1 MYVFT
6 YYANSVSSFFVRS
19 MKSLSSVLQ
28 STVDINLVIITDE
41 TVPTKTITT
50 LTPLFGDLS
59 VVPPKLF
66 LPERTDSKESVPNV
80 NFLEVLLL
88 YPDYDRLYVDP
99 NLFLMNSIPFPKENS
114 MFFKQHTGALSTKL
128 AYLKAGPQFST
139 AFSSI
144 TNRSGYKTIT
154 DQSFTY
160 IVSNNFLIKKQL
172 FDKQIVSGRLFE
184 TSGVRDL
191 STSSVVAIDL
201 SEVLKAGSNTK
212 VWSTVEKI
220 EATQRPIV
228 LTGIK
233 KRKPATTQLTP
244 LKTANSIVFQRQIV
258 DLSRTIQ
265 KRDRLTLEKIFG
277 LASSTKKKRQS
288 IFEFSDPSKLTVIV
302 PVYKN
307 ANLTADC
314 LQSIVDST
322 SDNFNLLVINDSPMD
337 QEIERLGTDF
347 REMFEAKFSKS
358 EYVFLT
364 NEENMGFIRTVNRGL
379 HISEGDVILL
389 NSDTVVSPGWVDR
402 LLAYKS
408 LGKVAS
414 VTPLSNSASQCSF
427 PIQKQTQPHYNNLH
441 PNLIDRVFSRLP
453 IENYHEAPTGV
464 GFCMLMT
471 REALTAI
478 GYFDQINFKVGYGE
492 ENDWCWRAVNAGF
505 VNIIAPNIYVAHEH
519 GASFADVK
527 NLPEIR
533 LKNKQALVA
542 KYPNYFSIISDYYNK
557 RLLEPV
563 YQWLKY
569 ALDFEY
575 SRPVK
580 KPVKLVLGEKDLPLS
595 DSTAYSEVSLKISDL
610 SFQLTA
616 NDFLIDK
623 TTIFARTANS
633 IKAIVSLLDP
643 TLIEAADQEYLE
655 IPEIKEILT
664 KFEGAPVEQ
673 TVIVEI
679 PYHDDSLS
687 GGIARME
694 RLVFELPRYL
704 STSGGVRE
712 SLKFLN
718 KFPSNFSVSAR
729 FQRIIQQVPET
740 LTNWTVGLPDQTFPA
755 CEACITYSDTPYLEE
770 LTKLPQVKKVLI
782 YMLSYG
788 MAIERERKNVHTP
801 GVTVMCSTKKLEKV
815 ISAEGVKVNRVG
827 FALDMTE
834 MYVDN
839 KIERKNYVAIM
850 YHANSDKR
858 YDLAVAVANDLY
870 LRKKIDGVITFGGTV
885 GYEHAQKPLGL
896 VKHYSLANRD
906 EIREIFNTC
915 KCYIMPSVSEGL
927 NLSPIES
934 TLCGCP
940 AVICDGAIDELFFDG
955 KTCFVAI
962 PESVT
967 SILSKTE
974 TILSNFDK
982 YSTKFRKELKPI
994 VDSYNWETVVK
1005 NIMNLL

>member
-6 YYANSVSSFFVRS
+6 YYTNSVSQFFVRS
-19 MKSLSSVLQ
+19 MKSLSSILQ
-28 STVDINLVIITDE
+28 STDDTNLVIITDE
-41 TVPTKTITT
+41 TVPSKIINSIIS
-50 LTPLFGDLS
+50 LFGEVS
-59 VVPPKLF
+59 TVPPKLF
-66 LPERTDSKESVPNV
+66 LPERTDPRESLPNV

-88 YPDYDRLYVDP
+88 YPDYDRFYVDP
-99 NLFLMNSIPFPKENS
+99 NLFLMNPIPFPKENS
-114 MFFKQHTGALSTKL
+114 LFFKQHTGALSTKL

-160 IVSNNFLIKKQL
+160 VISNNFLIKKQL

-184 TSGVRDL
+184 TSGLMDL
-191 STSSVVAIDL
+191 STASVVAIDL
-201 SEVLKAGSNTK
+201 SEVLQSGTNTK
-212 VWSTVEKI
+212 VCSIVEKI
-220 EATQRPIV
+220 EGTQRPSV

-233 KRKPATTQLTP
+233 KRKQQTATT
-244 LKTANSIVFQRQIV
+244 LKTASSIIFQRQVV
-258 DLSRTIQ
+258 DLSGTSPKKDRT
-265 KRDRLTLEKIFG
+265 TLEKIFG
-277 LASSTKKKRQS
+277 VASSAKKKRQS
-288 IFEFSDPSKLTVIV
+288 LLKFSDPGKLTIIV

-307 ANLTADC
+307 AHLTAEC
-314 LQSIVDST
+314 LQAIVDST
-322 SDNFNLLVINDSPMD
+322 LDNFNLLVINDSPLD
-337 QEIERLGTDF
+337 SEVEKLGNDF
-347 REMFEAKFSKS
+347 RETFESKFSNS

-364 NEENMGFIRTVNRGL
+364 NTENMGFIRTVNKGL

-389 NSDTVVSPGWVDR
+389 NSDTVVSPGWATR
-402 LLAYKS
+402 MLEYKK

-427 PIQKQTQPHYNNLH
+427 PIPEQTQPHYNGLH
-441 PNLIDRVFSRLP
+441 PNLIDKVFSRLP
-453 IENYHEAPTGV
+453 IENHHEAPTGV

-471 REALTAI
+471 KEALAAI

-492 ENDWCWRAVNAGF
+492 ENDWCWRAVNMGF
-505 VNIIAPNIYVAHEH
+505 VNIIAPNVYIAHEH

-527 NLPEIR
+527 NLSEIR
-533 LKNKQALVA
+533 IKNKQALVA

-557 RLLEPV
+557 KLLEPI
-563 YQWLKY
+563 YPWLKY

-580 KPVKLVLGEKDLPLS
+580 KPVKLILGEKDLPSSLS
-595 DSTAYSEVSLKISDL
+595 TSYSEVSLKISDL

-633 IKAIVSLLDP
+633 IKAMVALLDP
-643 TLIEAADQEYLE
+643 TVIEATEPEYLE

-664 KFEGAPVEQ
+664 KLEGTPADQ
-673 TVIVEI
+673 VIVIEM
-679 PYHDDSLS
+679 PHHDDSLS

-712 SLKFLN
+712 SLKFLD
-718 KFPSNFSVSAR
+718 KFPSNFTVSAR
-729 FQRIIQQVPET
+729 FQRIIQPVPPT

-801 GVTVMCSTKKLEKV
+801 GVTVMCSTKKLEKA
-815 ISAEGVKVNRVG
+815 ISAEGVNVHRVG
-827 FALDMTE
+827 FALDMKE
-834 MYVDN
+834 MYVDDTV
-839 KIERKNYVAIM
+839 ERKNYLAIM
-850 YHANSDKR
+850 YHANQDKR

-870 LRKKIDGVITFGGTV
+870 LRKKIDGVITFGGVV
-885 GYEHAQKPLGL
+885 GYEHARKPLGL

-915 KCYIMPSVSEGL
+915 KCYVMPSISEGL
-927 NLSPIES
+927 NLSPVES

-962 PESVT
+962 SDSVT
-967 SILSKTE
+967 SLLSKTE
-974 TILSNFDK
+974 AVLSNFDK
-982 YSTKFRKELKPI
+982 YSSKFRKEMKPL
-994 VDSYNWETVVK
+994 VDSYSWDTVVK
-1005 NIMNLL
+1005 NIINLL

>member
-6 YYANSVSSFFVRS
+6 YYAGSVSQFFVRS
-19 MKSLSSVLQ
+19 IKSLSSVLQ
-28 STVDINLVIITDE
+28 STGDTNLVIITDE
-41 TVPTKTITT
+41 TVPTKTINTI
-50 LTPLFGDLS
+50 TPLFGDLS
-59 VVPPKLF
+59 IVPPKLF
-66 LPERTDSKESVPNV
+66 LPERTESKESVPNV

-88 YPDYDRLYVDP
+88 YPDYDRLYFDP
-99 NLFLMNSIPFPKENS
+99 NLFLMNSILFPKENS
-114 MFFKQHTGALSTKL
+114 LFFKQHTGALSTKL

-160 IVSNNFLIKKQL
+160 VISNNFLIKKQL
-172 FDKQIVSGRLFE
+172 FDKQIVNGRLFE

-191 STSSVVAIDL
+191 STSSVIAIDL
-201 SEVLKAGSNTK
+201 SEVLKGGSNMK
-212 VWSTVEKI
+212 VWSTVERI
-220 EATQRPIV
+220 ELTQRSIV

-233 KRKPATTQLTP
+233 KRKPTTSSP
-244 LKTANSIVFQRQIV
+244 LKTASSVIFQRQAV
-258 DLSRTIQ
+258 DLSGTSP
-265 KRDRLTLEKIFG
+265 KRDRLILDKIFH
-277 LASSTKKKRQS
+277 LASTSKKKRQN
-288 IFEFSDPSKLTVIV
+288 IFEFSDPGKLTIIV

-307 ANLTADC
+307 AHLTAEC
-314 LQSIVDST
+314 LQSIVDS
-322 SDNFNLLVINDSPMD
+322 SPDNFNLLVINDSPLD
-337 QEIERLGTDF
+337 SDVEKLGNDF
-347 REMFEAKFSKS
+347 REMFETKFSKS

-389 NSDTVVSPGWVDR
+389 NSDTVVSQGWIER

-408 LGKVAS
+408 FGKVAS

-427 PIQKQTQPHYNNLH
+427 PIQEQTQSHYNDLH
-441 PNLIDRVFSRLP
+441 PNLIDKVFSRLP
-453 IENYHEAPTGV
+453 MENYHEAPTGV

-492 ENDWCWRAVNAGF
+492 ENDWCWRAINAGF
-505 VNIIAPNIYVAHEH
+505 INIIAPNVYIAHEH

-527 NLPEIR
+527 NLTEIR

-542 KYPNYFSIISDYYNK
+542 KYPNYFSIISEYYNK
-557 RLLEPV
+557 RLLEPI
-563 YQWLKY
+563 YPWLKY

-580 KPVKLVLGEKDLPLS
+580 KPVKLVLGEKELPPS
-595 DSTAYSEVSLKISDL
+595 ISTAYSEVSLKISDL

-616 NDFLIDK
+616 NDFLMDK

-633 IKAIVSLLDP
+633 IKAMVALLDP

-664 KFEGAPVEQ
+664 KFEGALPEQ
-673 TVIVEI
+673 TIVVEI
-679 PYHDDSLS
+679 PHHDDSLS
-687 GGIARME
+687 GGISRME

-712 SLKFLN
+712 SLKFLD
-718 KFPSNFSVSAR
+718 KFPLNFSVSAR
-729 FQRIIQQVPET
+729 FQRIIQPVPVT
-740 LTNWTVGLPDQTFPA
+740 LKNWTVGLPDQTFPA
-755 CEACITYSDTPYLEE
+755 CEVCITYSDTPYLED
-770 LTKLPQVKKVLI
+770 LTKLPQVKKVLL

-788 MAIERERKNVHTP
+788 MAIERERKNVHTSN
-801 GVTVMCSTKKLEKV
+801 VTVMCSTKKLEKA
-815 ISAEGVKVNRVG
+815 ILSEGVNVHRVG
-827 FALDMTE
+827 FALDMKE
-834 MYVDN
+834 MYVDD
-839 KIERKNYVAIM
+839 KIQRKNYLAIM

-896 VKHYSLANRD
+896 VKHYSFANRD

-927 NLSPIES
+927 NLSPVES

-955 KTCFVAI
+955 RTCFLAV

-967 SILSKTE
+967 SLLLKTE
-974 TILSNFDK
+974 TILSNYDK
-982 YSTKFRKELKPI
+982 YSVKFRKELKPI